1 MQMRK
6 SKKFISLLPMIRN
19 LIEQGYTHKVII
31 KELNDNH
38 GLEISLSTF
47 HKYLYRYKDFNK
59 ISDFDK
65 TNTLKET
72 NATKLDINFLDGL
85 TGSKQPKIEEKE
97 LSLAQKQGMAGDMNE
112 VRRKAR
118 ELLNQANQQK
128 YRLD

>member
-1 MQMRK
+1 
-6 SKKFISLLPMIRN
+6 MIR
-19 LIEQGYTHKVII
+19 V
-31 KELNDNH
+31 
-38 GLEISLSTF
+38 
-47 HKYLYRYKDFNK
+47 
-59 ISDFDK
+59 
-65 TNTLKET
+65 